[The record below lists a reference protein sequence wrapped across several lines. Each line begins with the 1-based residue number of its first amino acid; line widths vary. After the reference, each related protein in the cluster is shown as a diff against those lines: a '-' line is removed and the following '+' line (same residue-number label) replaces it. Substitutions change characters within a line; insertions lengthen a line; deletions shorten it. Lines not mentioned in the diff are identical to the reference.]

1 MKVFFRKPKST
12 GLQNQH
18 PASGA
23 SLPQGASSRQ
33 VRLILRGDPRQG
45 MVIRKKGT
53 ARKTVFYQL
62 VLDEIAGE
70 EKSISESG
78 RVNLF
83 PERLRF
89 FNKLKDLCEAV
100 EAGDA
105 KEIARQVPEF
115 IKEDPPVSA
124 PYVIFDAV
132 FRELVARMV
141 VQGRHGEALKLQE
154 WFLGRQRKE
163 QTYTSPWRKY
173 AEEAYLAETVVE
185 RATASLESAGADGA
199 LGALDGF
206 IEALRW
212 LRDRFAALDLDAV
225 KEDARSNAEIAA
237 FGGSLTPSIRHTL
250 SGYYGQLVELMKA
263 AATGTQ
269 KAFQAVLDLAVADL
283 ETGKG
288 GRRLGE
294 AKERL
299 ARLQGVV
306 MPEGKLEEG
315 KRIPGLRVEVTKSV
329 FSEKKGRHLDIFL
342 EGKAAEK
349 RSIGI
354 EYYEREMG
362 GTFAEEKELPLG
374 RILQV
379 RRKQIEVLELLYGE
393 ARDKSGA
400 VTAEAKENRE
410 LIDQSLKG
418 RMRLHNNDD
427 WRTFLLAKFRA
438 LEPQVGR
445 EKAFAKVID
454 LLAFYLLAFTTHTPY
469 NIEDFGVNYLN
480 RTFPRALTGQL
491 IHDCGVYAI
500 RIAYILSL
508 VRTELDLEF
517 RFVRLPLHV
526 GLVITGT
533 GLPAYVVHND
543 QFIPV
548 SQAEMADLRKQ
559 WRETDAMGDPR
570 KPAPLDERQ
579 FLGEVSASQFVP
591 NVDIPFRIIDLPP
604 PKGKPA
610 EIKEQLWKLYTRRIA
625 PAELFSAAI
634 GKPGSPHY
642 QFDLKYL
649 ELLKMHKEWFNE
661 TYVPFWNVEGRGIWL
676 KHRDAIRKA
685 HARLQAAAGG
695 TGQAEAENEYQKTI
709 APYRRALDVAFQK
722 VEDGRGKLI
731 VLQVEISGYLAEHP
745 DVLAKGARVSPYQ
758 RLDLGGWVTAWFW
771 RYLSE
776 LMKGAAVEPPFA
788 PEDSFLW
795 PID

>member
-1 MKVFFRKPKST
+1 MKIFDRKPKST
-12 GLQNQH
+12 GLRNQN
-18 PASGA
+18 PAPAETS
-23 SLPQGASSRQ
+23 PQSASSRQ
-33 VRLILRGDPRQG
+33 VRRILRGNTG
-45 MVIRKKGT
+45 TAVVLRKKGV
-53 ARKTVFYQL
+53 AKGAVFYQR
-62 VLDEIAGE
+62 VLDEIASE
-70 EKSISESG
+70 EKSIAEMRG
-78 RVNLF
+78 VNLY

-89 FNKLKDLCEAV
+89 FTKLKELCEAV

-105 KEIARQVPEF
+105 KEVARQVPEF
-115 IKEDPPVSA
+115 VKEDPPTNA
-124 PYVIFDAV
+124 PYVLFDSV
-132 FRELVARMV
+132 YRELVARMA
-141 VQGRHGEALKLQE
+141 VQGSHGEALKLQD
-154 WFLGRQRKE
+154 WFLARKRKE
-163 QTYTSPWRKY
+163 QTYTSPWREY

-185 RATASLESAGADGA
+185 RATAMLESAGADGA

-206 IEALRW
+206 IEGLRW
-212 LRDRFAALDLDAV
+212 LRDRYAALDLDAV
-225 KEDARSNAEIAA
+225 KKDARSNAEIGAL
-237 FGGSLTPSIRHTL
+237 GPSLMPSTRHTL
-250 SGYYGQLVELMKA
+250 SGYYGQLVELMQA

-283 ETGKG
+283 EKGKG

-306 MPEGKLEEG
+306 VPEGKKEEG
-315 KRIPGLRVEVTKSV
+315 KRIPGLAVEITKSV

-349 RSIGI
+349 RSVGI

-362 GTFAEEKELPLG
+362 GTFAEEKELSLE
-374 RILQV
+374 RILFV
-379 RRKQIEVLELLYGE
+379 RRRQIEMLELLYGE
-393 ARDKSGA
+393 ARDKTGA

-410 LIDQSLKG
+410 IIEQSLKG
-418 RMRLHNNDD
+418 TMRLHNNDD
-427 WRTFLLAKFRA
+427 WRSFLLTKFRA

-454 LLAFYLLAFTTHTPY
+454 LLGFYLLAFTTHTPY

-533 GLPAYVVHND
+533 GLPTYVVHND
-543 QFIPV
+543 QFTPMDP
-548 SQAEMADLRKQ
+548 AAAADLRKQ
-559 WRETDAMGDPR
+559 WRETDETGDPR
-570 KPAPLDERQ
+570 KPVPLDEKQ

-591 NVDIPFRIIDLPP
+591 NVDIPFRIFDVPP
-604 PKGKPA
+604 PMGTPA
-610 EIKEQLWKLYTRRIA
+610 EIKSQLWKLYTRRIA
-625 PAELFSAAI
+625 SAELFSAAI

-649 ELLKMHKEWFNE
+649 ELLKMYKEWHNE

-676 KHRDAIRKA
+676 KHRDAVLKA
-685 HARLQAAAGG
+685 HARLKAAGG
-695 TGQAEAENEYQKTI
+695 AGKAEAEKEYQTTI
-709 APYRRALDVAFQK
+709 TPYREALDAAFQK
-722 VEDGRGKLI
+722 VEKRRGELI
-731 VLQVEISGYLAEHP
+731 VAQVEVSGYLAEHP
-745 DVLAKGARVSPYQ
+745 DVLARGGRVSPYQ
-758 RLDLGGWVTAWFW
+758 RLDLGGWLTAWFW

-776 LMKGAAVEPPFA
+776 LIKGVTVEPPFA
-788 PEDSFLW
+788 PDNSFLW